1 MTIYR
6 INCHKCT
13 NKAVNAKGAKYC
25 RPGVQGK
32 KTIYI
37 EPGHTGKKNDPDPIC
52 CDHYNTE
59 PCQMVIY
66 ESVAI

>member
-13 NKAVNAKGAKYC
+13 NKAVNVEGAKYC
-25 RPGVQGK
+25 LPGVQGK
-32 KTIYI
+32 RTIYI
-37 EPGHTGKKNDPDPIC
+37 EPGHTGKKDDLDPVY
-52 CDHYNTE
+52 CDHYTTE